1 MLSLINKIME
11 KIKLKIVVTKNGDEG
26 FICSSDYPF
35 EHFDLGGSGDTVE
48 EAKRD
53 CLTFYD
59 EMKEE
64 YPNEVFPELNIEW
77 VYDLPSFFNNFD
89 FLNATRVAQYAGI
102 SPSNFRHYVAGSK
115 PVSEKQLIRI
125 KNAFNRMAK
134 ELQDSVIAI

>member
-1 MLSLINKIME
+1 
-11 KIKLKIVVTKNGDEG
+11 
-26 FICSSDYPF
+26 
-35 EHFDLGGSGDTVE
+35 
-48 EAKRD
+48 
-53 CLTFYD
+53 
-59 EMKEE
+59 MKEE